1 MKRTQQ
7 EKRAGRAHG
16 RGARS
21 MSTEVEVERLGR
33 RFEMFRRNHEPGTR
47 IPDALRAAALAV
59 LERGASSGDLFRTC
73 RVTSVQLSQWR
84 QRLGRGTQVGA
95 AEKPVASVFNVVD
108 EAAARDAGLGREP
121 QALELE
127 LRLGR
132 WAVRIS
138 QVNG

>member
-16 RGARS
+16 RGGRS
-21 MSTEVEVERLGR
+21 TSTEVEIERLGR
-33 RFEMFRRNHEPGTR
+33 RFEMFRRDHEPGTR
-47 IPDALRAAALAV
+47 IPGALRAAVLAA
-59 LERGASSGDLFRTC
+59 LERGAFSGDLFRTC

-84 QRLGRGTQVGA
+84 QRLGRGTRVGA
-95 AEKPVASVFNVVD
+95 VEKPITSVFDVVD
-108 EAAARDAGLGREP
+108 EATARDAGLGREP
-121 QALELE
+121 QAPELE